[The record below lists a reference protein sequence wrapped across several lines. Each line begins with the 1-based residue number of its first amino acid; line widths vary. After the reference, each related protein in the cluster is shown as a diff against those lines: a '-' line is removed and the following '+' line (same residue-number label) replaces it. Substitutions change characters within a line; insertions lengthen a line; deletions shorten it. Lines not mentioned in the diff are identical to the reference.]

1 MLFGFIN
8 KKEEKG
14 QKSKNIL
21 NNPIAVEVKYGDETL
36 RLETGRM
43 AKQAN
48 GSVLATMGGTMVLA
62 TVCAEK
68 SAVEGQDFFP
78 LTVDY
83 QEKFASS
90 GRIPGSRDRREGK
103 PSMGETLIAR
113 LIDRP
118 IRPLFPDTFKNKV
131 QIVAQVFS
139 YDRKNQPDILAMIAS
154 SAALSLSGVPFQ
166 GPIGAARVGYADGR
180 YILNP
185 SKKFCEDSE
194 MDLVVAATCDGV
206 LMVESEIGELDEK
219 TVLGAVKYGFD
230 SQQVVIKA
238 INELTERAGKERWGV
253 PEKSPEYVEME
264 SAFNDFAGDIETALQ
279 IKEKLVRLETL
290 GTIHTAAKARI
301 VEMFPETTTAT
312 STLESW
318 ADEIIENL
326 TARIMRGNIL
336 AGKPRIDGRDT
347 KTVRP
352 IEIELGVLPRAH
364 GSALFTRGETQ
375 ALVSLTLGGGKDA
388 LPLEGLDG
396 GEERDFFLNYNF
408 PGYSVGEAKGLRS
421 PGRREIGHGN
431 LAWRALHPMV
441 PSREKFDYVIRVV
454 SDILESNG
462 SSSMA
467 TTCGATLA
475 MMDGGVPL
483 TRPVA
488 GIAMGLI
495 KEGDDF
501 AILTD
506 ILGDEDHLGDM
517 DFKVTGTDQGI
528 TALQMDIKITSITF
542 EIMERA
548 LAQAKDGRMHILGK
562 IHDAIKAPRD
572 KVSEFA
578 PQAYNIKINPDKV
591 RDVIGKGGVVIQA
604 LTRETNTIIDLEDD
618 GTVKI
623 MATSKDDA
631 DEAIRRIKEIVAE
644 PEVGAIYPGVITGV
658 KDFGIFVRILNGFES
673 MVHISEITG
682 KRYKKIAD
690 ANLKEG
696 DEVFVRYMG
705 IDKRGKTRMSMIGI
719 DQTTGEETDM
729 PGDVEQNAA
738 EDDD

>member
-1 MLFGFIN
+1 MLFGLLN
-8 KKEEKG
+8 KDEK
-14 QKSKNIL
+14 KHL
-21 NNPIAVEVKYGDETL
+21 NNPVVVEVKYGDETL

-48 GSVLATMGGTMVLA
+48 GAVLATMGGTMVLA

-68 SAVEGQDFFP
+68 TAVEGQDFFP

-83 QEKFASS
+83 QEKYASS

-103 PSMGETLIAR
+103 ASVSETLIAR

-118 IRPLFPDTFKNKV
+118 IRPLFPETFKNKV
-131 QIVAQVFS
+131 QIIAQVFS
-139 YDRKNQPDILAMIAS
+139 YDKKNQPDILAMIAS
-154 SAALSLSGVPFQ
+154 SAALALSGVPFQ
-166 GPIGAARVGYADGR
+166 GPIGAARVGYIDGK
-180 YILNP
+180 YVLNP
-185 SKKFCEDSE
+185 SKRDIDEKSE
-194 MDLVVAATCDGV
+194 MDLVVSATKDGV
-206 LMVESEIGELDEK
+206 LMVESEIGELDEE
-219 TVLGAVKYGFD
+219 TTLGAVKFGFD
-230 SQQVVIKA
+230 QQQAVINA
-238 INELTERAGKERWGV
+238 INELAENAGKERWAT
-253 PEKSPEYVEME
+253 PENSAEYVAME
-264 SAFNDFAGDIETALQ
+264 KDFAGFNGQIEEALL
-279 IKEKLVRLETL
+279 IKEKLHRLETL
-290 GTIHTAAKARI
+290 ADIHAQAKARI
-301 VEMFPETTTAT
+301 PELFPETITAT

-318 ADEIIENL
+318 ADEIVEGL
-326 TARIMRGNIL
+326 TAHIMRSNIL

-388 LPLEGLDG
+388 LPIENLDG
-396 GEERDFFLNYNF
+396 ADERDFILNYNF
-408 PGYSVGEAKGLRS
+408 PGYSVGEAKGLKS
-421 PGRREIGHGN
+421 PGRRELGHGN
-431 LAWRALHPMV
+431 LAWRALHPMM
-441 PSREKFDYVIRVV
+441 PSREKFDYVVRVC

-495 KEGDDF
+495 KEGDDY

-517 DFKVTGTDQGI
+517 DFKVTGTKDGI

-542 EIMERA
+542 DIMKHA
-548 LAQAKDGRMHILGK
+548 LAQARDGRMHILGK
-562 IHDAIKAPRD
+562 IEGAIKAPRA
-572 KVSEFA
+572 KVSEYA
-578 PQAYNIKINPDKV
+578 PQMYQMKINPDKV

-604 LTRETNTIIDLEDD
+604 LVRETNTTIDLEDD

-623 MATSKDDA
+623 MATSKEDA
-631 DEAIRRIKEIVAE
+631 DNAIARIKDIVAE
-644 PEVGAIYPGVITGV
+644 PEVGEIYKGVVSGM
-658 KDFGIFVRILNGFES
+658 KDFGLFVKILNGFEA

-682 KRYKKIAD
+682 ERLKTIQD
-690 ANLKEG
+690 AGFKEG
-696 DEVFVRYMG
+696 DTVYVRYLG
-705 IDKRGKTRMSMIGI
+705 ADKRGKTRMSMVGI
-719 DQTTGEETDM
+719 DQKTGKE
-729 PGDVEQNAA
+729 VK
-738 EDDD
+738 

>member
-1 MLFGFIN
+1 MFGLFN
-8 KKEEKG
+8 KSEKHV
-14 QKSKNIL
+14 L
-21 NNPIAVEVKYGDETL
+21 NNPVAVEFQYGDETV
-36 RLETGRM
+36 RLETGRY
-43 AKQAN
+43 AKQAT
-48 GSVLATMGGTMVLA
+48 GSVMATMGGTMVLA

-68 SAVEGQDFFP
+68 TAVEGQDFFP

-83 QEKFASS
+83 QEKYASA

-103 PSMGETLIAR
+103 ASVSETLIAR

-131 QIVAQVFS
+131 QIIAQVFS
-139 YDRKNQPDILAMIAS
+139 YDKKNQPDILAMIAS
-154 SAALSLSGVPFQ
+154 SAALALSGVPFA
-166 GPIGAARVGYADGR
+166 GPIGAARVGYKDGQ
-180 YILNP
+180 YLLNP
-185 SKKFCEDSE
+185 SKKDVEDSE
-194 MDLVVAATCDGV
+194 MDLVVAATKDGV

-219 TVLGAVKYGFD
+219 TTLGAVKFGFD
-230 SQQVVIKA
+230 AQQVVINA
-238 INELTERAGKERWGV
+238 INEFVDKAGKERWET
-253 PEKSPEYVEME
+253 PEHSEEYIAME
-264 SAFNDFAGDIETALQ
+264 KDFEQFAGDIEKALQ
-279 IKEKLVRLETL
+279 IKEKLVRLDTL
-290 GTIHTAAKARI
+290 AQIHATAKTRI
-301 VEMFPETTTAT
+301 PELFPDTVTAT

-318 ADEIIENL
+318 ADEIVENI

-388 LPLEGLDG
+388 LPIESLDG
-396 GEERDFFLNYNF
+396 DDERDFILNYNF
-408 PGYSVGEAKGLRS
+408 PGYAVGEVKGLKS
-421 PGRREIGHGN
+421 PGRRELGHGN
-431 LAWRALHPMV
+431 LAWRAVHPMI
-441 PSREKFDYVIRVV
+441 PTREQFDYVIRVC

-475 MMDGGVPL
+475 MMDGGVPMK
-483 TRPVA
+483 RPVA

-495 KEGDDF
+495 KEGDDY

-517 DFKVTGTDQGI
+517 DFKVTGTDRGI

-542 EIMERA
+542 EIMEHA
-548 LAQAKDGRMHILGK
+548 LAQAKDGRLHILGK
-562 IHDAIKAPRD
+562 IEKAIKEPR
-572 KVSEFA
+572 KNLSEYA
-578 PQAYNIKINPDKV
+578 PQSYTMKINPDKV

-604 LTRETNTIIDLEDD
+604 LTRETNTQIELEDD

-623 MATSKDDA
+623 MASTQEDA
-631 DEAIRRIKEIVAE
+631 DEAMNRIKEIVAE
-644 PEVGAIYPGVITGV
+644 PEVGEIYKGEITGL
-658 KDFGIFVRILNGFES
+658 KDFGIFVKILKGFES

-682 KRYKKIAD
+682 ERLEKIED
-690 ANLKEG
+690 AKLKVG
-696 DEVFVRYMG
+696 DTVYVKYLG
-705 IDKRGKTRMSMIGI
+705 ADKRGKTRMSMVGI
-719 DQTTGEETDM
+719 DQKTGSEK
-729 PGDVEQNAA
+729 
-738 EDDD
+738 

>member
-1 MLFGFIN
+1 MFFLKKN
-8 KKEEKG
+8 KTEERV
-14 QKSKNIL
+14 L
-21 NNPIAVEVKYGDETL
+21 NNPIAVEFQYGDETI
-36 RLETGRM
+36 RLETGRY
-43 AKQAN
+43 AKQAT
-48 GSVLATMGGTMVLA
+48 GAVMATMGGTMVLA

-68 SAVEGQDFFP
+68 TAVEGQDFFP

-83 QEKFASS
+83 QEKYASS

-103 PSMGETLIAR
+103 SSVSETLTAR

-118 IRPLFPDTFKNKV
+118 IRPLFPETFKNKV
-131 QIVAQVFS
+131 QIIAQVFS

-154 SAALSLSGVPFQ
+154 SAALAISGVPFQ
-166 GPIGAARVGYADGR
+166 GPIGAARVGYRDGQ
-180 YILNP
+180 YVLNP
-185 SKKFCEDSE
+185 SKKEVEESQ
-194 MDLVVAATCDGV
+194 MDLVVAATKDGV

-219 TVLGAVKYGFD
+219 TTLGAVKFGFD
-230 SQQVVIKA
+230 MQQTVINA
-238 INELTERAGKERWGV
+238 INEFVKKAGKEPWAI
-253 PEKSPEYVEME
+253 PENTPEYIAME
-264 SAFNDFAGDIETALQ
+264 KDFEQFAGEIENALL
-279 IKEKLVRLETL
+279 IKEKLVRLDTL
-290 GTIHTAAKARI
+290 AEIHAKAKARI
-301 VEMFPETTTAT
+301 PELFPETETAT

-318 ADEIIENL
+318 ADEIVENI

-388 LPLEGLDG
+388 LPIESLDG
-396 GEERDFFLNYNF
+396 DSERDFILNYNF
-408 PGYSVGEAKGLRS
+408 PGYSVGEAKGLKA
-421 PGRREIGHGN
+421 PGRRELGHGN
-431 LAWRALHPMV
+431 LAWRAVHPMV
-441 PSREKFDYVIRVV
+441 PTREEFDYVIRVC

-475 MMDGGVPL
+475 MMDGGVPMK
-483 TRPVA
+483 RPVA

-495 KEGDDF
+495 KEGDDY

-517 DFKVTGTDQGI
+517 DFKVTGTNKGI

-542 EIMERA
+542 EIMEHA

-562 IHDAIKAPRD
+562 IEKAIKEPR
-572 KVSEFA
+572 KTLSEFA
-578 PQAYNIKINPDKV
+578 PQSYTMKINPDKV
-591 RDVIGKGGVVIQA
+591 REVIGKGGTVIQA
-604 LTRETNTIIDLEDD
+604 LTRETNTQIELEDD

-623 MATSKDDA
+623 MAADKDDA
-631 DEAIRRIKEIVAE
+631 EEAIKRIKEIVAE
-644 PEVGAIYPGVITGV
+644 PEVGEIYEGEVSGI
-658 KDFGIFVRILNGFES
+658 KDFGLFVKILKNFES

-682 KRYKKIAD
+682 ERLAKIED
-690 ANLKEG
+690 AKINMG
-696 DEVFVRYMG
+696 DKVFVRYLG
-705 IDKRGKTRMSMIGI
+705 TDKRGKTRLSMVGI
-719 DQTTGEETDM
+719 DQKTGKEIKK
-729 PGDVEQNAA
+729 
-738 EDDD
+738 

>member
-1 MLFGFIN
+1 MLFGLIN
-8 KKEEKG
+8 KDEKTH
-14 QKSKNIL
+14 L
-21 NNPIAVEVKYGDETL
+21 NNPVVVEVQYGNETL

-48 GSVLATMGGTMVLA
+48 GAVLATMGGTMVLA

-68 SAVEGQDFFP
+68 TAVEGQDFFP

-83 QEKFASS
+83 QAKFASA

-103 PSMGETLIAR
+103 ASTAETLIAR

-118 IRPLFPDTFKNKV
+118 IRPLFPETFKNKV
-131 QIVAQVFS
+131 QIIAQTFS
-139 YDRKNQPDILAMIAS
+139 YDKKNQPDVLAMIAS
-154 SAALSLSGVPFQ
+154 SAALALSGVPFA
-166 GPIGAARVGYADGR
+166 GPIGAARVGYANGQ
-180 YILNP
+180 YLLNP
-185 SKKFCEDSE
+185 SKKETEESE
-194 MDLVVAATCDGV
+194 MDLVVAATKDGV

-219 TVLGAVKYGFD
+219 TTLGAVKFGFD
-230 SQQVVIKA
+230 AQQTVIAA
-238 INELTERAGKERWGV
+238 INELTEKAGKERWAT
-253 PEKSPEYVEME
+253 PEKTAEYIAME
-264 SAFNDFAGDIETALQ
+264 KDFEQFAPQIEEVLQ

-290 GTIHTAAKARI
+290 ANIHGLAKARI
-301 VEMFPETTTAT
+301 PELFPDTTVAT
-312 STLESW
+312 STLESA
-318 ADEIIENL
+318 ADEIVESI

-388 LPLEGLDG
+388 LPIESLDG
-396 GEERDFFLNYNF
+396 AEERDFILNYNF
-408 PGYSVGEAKGLRS
+408 PGYSVGEAKGLKS
-421 PGRREIGHGN
+421 PGRRELGHGN

-495 KEGDDF
+495 KEGDDY

-517 DFKVTGTDQGI
+517 DFKVTGTKDGI

-542 EIMERA
+542 DIMKHA

-562 IHDAIKAPRD
+562 IESAISAPR
-572 KVSEFA
+572 KEVSKYA
-578 PQAYNIKINPDKV
+578 PQVYTININPEKV

-604 LTRETNTIIDLEDD
+604 LVRETNTTIDLEDD

-623 MATSKDDA
+623 LATTREDA
-631 DEAIRRIKEIVAE
+631 DAAIARIKEICAE
-644 PEVGAIYPGVITGV
+644 PEVGEIYKGVVSGV
-658 KDFGIFVRILNGFES
+658 KDFGLFVKIMGNFES
-673 MVHISEITG
+673 MVHISEING
-682 KRYKKIAD
+682 KRLKKIED
-690 ANLKEG
+690 AGFKEG
-696 DEVFVRYMG
+696 DTVYVKYLG
-705 IDKRGKTRMSMIGI
+705 VDNRGKTRLSMVGI
-719 DQTTGEETDM
+719 DQKTGKEE
-729 PGDVEQNAA
+729 AK
-738 EDDD
+738 

>member
-1 MLFGFIN
+1 MFGIFKKSDEHVLN
-8 KKEEKG
+8 KPV
-14 QKSKNIL
+14 S
-21 NNPIAVEVKYGDETL
+21 VEFKYGNETVK
-36 RLETGRM
+36 LETGRY
-43 AKQAN
+43 AKQAT
-48 GSVLATMGGTMVLA
+48 GAVMATMGETMVLA

-68 SAVEGQDFFP
+68 TAVEGQDFFP

-103 PSMGETLIAR
+103 ASVNETLIAR

-118 IRPLFPDTFKNKV
+118 IRPLFPETFKNKV
-131 QIVAQVFS
+131 QIIAQVFS

-154 SAALSLSGVPFQ
+154 SAALAISGVPFA
-166 GPIGAARVGYADGR
+166 GPIGAARVGFVNGEYV
-180 YILNP
+180 LNP
-185 SKKFCEDSE
+185 SKKEVEDSQ
-194 MDLVVAATCDGV
+194 MDLVVAATKDGV

-219 TVLGAVKYGFD
+219 TTLGAVKFGFD
-230 SQQVVIKA
+230 QQQTVINA
-238 INELTERAGKERWGV
+238 INELVDKAGKEPWAV
-253 PEKSPEYVEME
+253 PEHSAEYILME
-264 SAFNDFAGDIETALQ
+264 KDFEQYSNAVRDALL
-279 IKEKLVRLETL
+279 IKEKLVRLDTL
-290 GTIHTAAKARI
+290 AQIHADAKARI
-301 VEMFPETTTAT
+301 PELFPETTTAV

-318 ADEIIENL
+318 ADEIIENI

-388 LPLEGLDG
+388 LPIESLDG
-396 GEERDFFLNYNF
+396 DDERDFILNYNF
-408 PGYSVGEAKGLRS
+408 PGFSVGEAKGIKA
-421 PGRREIGHGN
+421 PGRRELGHGN
-431 LAWRALHPMV
+431 LAWRAVHPMV
-441 PSREKFDYVIRVV
+441 PTRSEFDYVIRVC

-475 MMDGGVPL
+475 MMDGGVPMK
-483 TRPVA
+483 RPVA

-495 KEGDDF
+495 KEGDEY

-517 DFKVTGTDQGI
+517 DFKVTGTKDGI

-542 EIMERA
+542 EIMEHA
-548 LAQAKDGRMHILGK
+548 LSQAKDGRMHILGK
-562 IHDAIKAPRD
+562 IEKAIKAPR
-572 KVSEFA
+572 KSVSEYA
-578 PQAYNIKINPDKV
+578 PQTYTMKINPDKV
-591 RDVIGKGGVVIQA
+591 RDVIGKGGSVIQA
-604 LTRETNTIIDLEDD
+604 LTRETNTQIELEDD

-623 MATSKDDA
+623 LALSKDDA
-631 DEAIRRIKEIVAE
+631 NATINRIKDIVAE
-644 PEVGAIYPGVITGV
+644 PEVGEIYEGVVSGI
-658 KDFGIFVRILNGFES
+658 KDFGLFVKIMKNFES

-682 KRYKKIAD
+682 ERLKKIED
-690 ANLKEG
+690 AKIKEG
-696 DEVFVRYMG
+696 DKVFVRYMG
-705 IDKRGKTRMSMIGI
+705 VDKRGKTRLSMVGI
-719 DQTTGEETDM
+719 DQKTGKETK
-729 PGDVEQNAA
+729 
-738 EDDD
+738 

>member
-1 MLFGFIN
+1 MIFLRINVVEKWRNIMLFGLFN
-8 KKEEKG
+8 KEEKTH
-14 QKSKNIL
+14 L
-21 NNPIAVEVKYGDETL
+21 NNPVWVEIKYGDEIL

-68 SAVEGQDFFP
+68 TAVEGQDFFP

-83 QEKFASS
+83 QEKFASA

-103 PSMGETLIAR
+103 ASTGETLIAR

-118 IRPLFPDTFKNKV
+118 IRPLFPETFKNKV
-131 QIVAQVFS
+131 QIIAQVFS
-139 YDRKNQPDILAMIAS
+139 YDKKNQPDILAMIAS
-154 SAALSLSGVPFQ
+154 SAALALSGVPFQ
-166 GPIGAARVGYADGR
+166 GPIGAARVGYMDGK

-185 SKKFCEDSE
+185 SKKETEESE
-194 MDLVVAATCDGV
+194 MDLVVAATKDGV
-206 LMVESEIGELDEK
+206 LMVESEIGELDEA
-219 TVLGAVKYGFD
+219 TTLGAVKFGFD
-230 SQQVVIKA
+230 AQQSVIGA
-238 INELTERAGKERWGV
+238 INELAEKAGKERWAV
-253 PEKSPEYVEME
+253 PEKSEEYVTME
-264 SAFNDFAGDIETALQ
+264 KDFESFAGEIESALQ

-290 GTIHTAAKARI
+290 GNIHAEAKAKI
-301 VEMFPETTTAT
+301 PELFPETTTAT

-326 TARIMRGNIL
+326 TAHIMRSNIL
-336 AGKPRIDGRDT
+336 AGKPRIDGRDN

-352 IEIELGVLPRAH
+352 IEIELGLLPRAH

-388 LPLEGLDG
+388 LPIESLDG
-396 GEERDFFLNYNF
+396 EEEKDFILNYNF
-408 PGYSVGEAKGLRS
+408 PGYSVGEAKGLKS

-441 PSREKFDYVIRVV
+441 PSRKDFDYVIRVV

-483 TRPVA
+483 KRPVA

-495 KEGDDF
+495 KEGDDY

-542 EIMERA
+542 EIMEKA
-548 LAQAKDGRMHILGK
+548 LEQAKDGRMHILGK
-562 IHDAIKAPRD
+562 ITKAIKAPR
-572 KVSEFA
+572 KKLSEFA
-578 PQAYNIKINPDKV
+578 PQAYSMKINPDKV
-591 RDVIGKGGVVIQA
+591 RDVIGKGGAVIQS
-604 LTRETNTIIDLEDD
+604 LTRETNTQIDLDDD
-618 GTVKI
+618 GNVKI
-623 MATSKDDA
+623 MATTKE
-631 DEAIRRIKEIVAE
+631 EAEEAMKRIKDIVAE
-644 PEVGAIYPGVITGV
+644 PEVGVIYEGTVSGV
-658 KDFGIFVRILNGFES
+658 KDFGLFVKILNGFES

-682 KRYKKIAD
+682 ERIAKIED
-690 ANLKEG
+690 AKIKEG
-696 DEVFVRYMG
+696 DKVFVKYLG
-705 IDKRGKTRMSMIGI
+705 ADKRGKTRMSMVGI
-719 DQTTGEETDM
+719 DQKTGKEK
-729 PGDVEQNAA
+729 
-738 EDDD
+738 

>member
-1 MLFGFIN
+1 MLFGLFN
-8 KKEEKG
+8 KNDKDAALHP
-14 QKSKNIL
+14 L
-21 NNPIAVEVKYGDETL
+21 NHPIAVEIKYGDETL

-48 GSVLATMGGTMVLA
+48 GAVLATMGGTMVLA

-68 SAVEGQDFFP
+68 DAVEGQDFFP

-83 QEKFASS
+83 QEKFASA

-103 PSMGETLIAR
+103 PSTSETLIAR

-131 QIVAQVFS
+131 QIIAQVFS
-139 YDRKNQPDILAMIAS
+139 YDKKNQPDILAMIAS
-154 SAALSLSGVPFQ
+154 SAALALSGVPFQ
-166 GPIGAARVGYADGR
+166 GPIGAARVGYIDGK
-180 YILNP
+180 YVLNP
-185 SKKFCEDSE
+185 SKKDVDTKSE
-194 MDLVVAATCDGV
+194 MDLVVSATHDGV
-206 LMVESEIGELDEK
+206 LMVESEIGELDEE
-219 TVLGAVKYGFD
+219 TTLGAVKFGFD
-230 SQQVVIKA
+230 AQQTVINA
-238 INELTERAGKERWGV
+238 INELVENAGKERWAI
-253 PEKSPEYVEME
+253 PEHSAEYVAME
-264 SAFNDFAGDIETALQ
+264 KDFASFEQQITDALL
-279 IKEKLVRLETL
+279 IKEKLNRL
-290 GTIHTAAKARI
+290 GTLAEIHSAAKARI
-301 VEMFPETTTAT
+301 PELFPETTTAT

-318 ADEIIENL
+318 ADEIVENL
-326 TARIMRGNIL
+326 TAHVMRSNIL

-375 ALVSLTLGGGKDA
+375 ALVSMTLGGGKDA
-388 LPLEGLDG
+388 LPIESLDG
-396 GEERDFFLNYNF
+396 EDERDFILNYNF
-408 PGYSVGEAKGLRS
+408 PGYSVGEAKGLKS
-421 PGRREIGHGN
+421 PGRRELGHGN
-431 LAWRALHPMV
+431 LAWRALHPMM
-441 PSREKFDYVIRVV
+441 PSRDKFDYVVRVC

-495 KEGDDF
+495 KEGDDY

-517 DFKVTGTDQGI
+517 DFKVTGTKDGI

-542 EIMERA
+542 DIMKHA
-548 LAQAKDGRMHILGK
+548 LSQARDGRMHILGK
-562 IHDAIKAPRD
+562 IESAIDAPRAH
-572 KVSEFA
+572 VSEFA
-578 PQAYNIKINPDKV
+578 PQMYQMKINPEKV
-591 RDVIGKGGVVIQA
+591 RDVIGKGGSVIQA
-604 LTRETNTIIDLEDD
+604 LVRETNTTIDLEDD

-623 MATSKDDA
+623 MATTREDA
-631 DEAIRRIKEIVAE
+631 DAAIARIKDIVAE
-644 PEVGAIYPGVITGV
+644 PEVGEIYRGVVSGV
-658 KDFGIFVRILNGFES
+658 KDFGLFVKILNGFES

-682 KRYKKIAD
+682 ERLNKIED
-690 ANLKEG
+690 AKIKEG
-696 DEVFVRYMG
+696 DTVYVRYLG
-705 IDKRGKTRMSMIGI
+705 ADKRGKTRMSMVGI
-719 DQTTGEETDM
+719 DQKTGKEIKK
-729 PGDVEQNAA
+729 
-738 EDDD
+738 

>member
-1 MLFGFIN
+1 MLFGLFN
-8 KKEEKG
+8 KEEKN
-14 QKSKNIL
+14 KL
-21 NNPIAVEVKYGDETL
+21 NNPIAVEIPYGDETL

-48 GSVLATMGGTMVLA
+48 GSVLATMGDTMVLA

-83 QEKFASS
+83 QEKFASA
-90 GRIPGSRDRREGK
+90 GRIPGSRDRREGRATNA
-103 PSMGETLIAR
+103 ETLIAR

-118 IRPLFPDTFKNKV
+118 IRPLFPETFKNKV
-131 QIVAQVFS
+131 QIIAQVFS

-154 SAALSLSGVPFQ
+154 SAALALSGVPFQ
-166 GPIGAARVGYADGR
+166 GPIGAARVGYKDGK
-180 YILNP
+180 YVLNP
-185 SKKFCEDSE
+185 SKKETENSE
-194 MDLVVAATCDGV
+194 MDLVVAATKDGV
-206 LMVESEIGELDEK
+206 LMVESEIGELDEA
-219 TVLGAVKYGFD
+219 TVLGAVKFGFEA
-230 SQQVVIKA
+230 QQAVIAA
-238 INELTERAGKERWGV
+238 INELAENAGKERWTV
-253 PEKSPEYVEME
+253 PEKSAEYVAME
-264 SAFNDFAGDIETALQ
+264 SDFEQFAGQIEDALK

-290 GTIHTAAKARI
+290 SSIHSAAKARI
-301 VEMFPETTTAT
+301 PEMFPESTTAT

-318 ADEIIENL
+318 ADEVIENL
-326 TARIMRGNIL
+326 TARIMRSNIL
-336 AGKPRIDGRDT
+336 AGKPRIDGRDN

-352 IEIELGVLPRAH
+352 IEIELGVMPRAH

-388 LPLEGLDG
+388 LPLESLDG
-396 GEERDFFLNYNF
+396 SEERDFMLNYNF
-408 PGYSVGEAKGLRS
+408 PGYSVGEAKGLKS

-431 LAWRALHPMV
+431 LAWRAVHPMI
-441 PSREKFDYVIRVV
+441 PSRSEFDYVIRIV

-483 TRPVA
+483 KRPVA

-495 KEGDDF
+495 KEGDDY

-517 DFKVTGTDQGI
+517 DFKVTGTNQGV

-562 IHDAIKAPRD
+562 IEKAIKKPRT
-572 KVSEFA
+572 KVSQYA
-578 PQAYNIKINPDKV
+578 PQSYTMKINPEKV

-623 MATSKDDA
+623 LAVNKEDAETAMA
-631 DEAIRRIKEIVAE
+631 RIKDIVAE
-644 PEVGAIYPGVITGV
+644 PEVGLIYQGTVSGV
-658 KDFGIFVRILNGFES
+658 KEFGLFVKVLNGFES
-673 MVHISEITG
+673 MVHISEITNG
-682 KRYKKIAD
+682 RLEKIED
-690 ANLKEG
+690 AKLKEG
-696 DEVFVRYMG
+696 DSVYVKYMG
-705 IDKRGKTRMSMIGI
+705 VDKRGKTRFSMVGI
-719 DQTTGEETDM
+719 DQKTGQETKK
-729 PGDVEQNAA
+729 
-738 EDDD
+738 

>member
-1 MLFGFIN
+1 MVFGLFN
-8 KKEEKG
+8 KDKKDDAHP
-14 QKSKNIL
+14 L
-21 NNPIAVEVKYGDETL
+21 NHPVVVEIPYGDTTL

-48 GSVLATMGGTMVLA
+48 GAVLASMGETMVLA

-83 QEKFASS
+83 QEKYASS

-103 PSMGETLIAR
+103 PSTAETLTAR

-118 IRPLFPDTFKNKV
+118 IRPLFPETFKNKV
-131 QIVAQVFS
+131 QITVQVFS

-154 SAALSLSGVPFQ
+154 SAALALSGVPFQ
-166 GPIGAARVGYADGR
+166 GPIGAARVGFNDGE
-180 YILNP
+180 YVLNP
-185 SKKFCEDSE
+185 SRKAANDSE
-194 MDLVVAATCDGV
+194 MDLVVAATKDGV

-219 TVLGAVKYGFD
+219 TVLGAVKFGFD
-230 SQQVVIKA
+230 AQQAVIGA
-238 INELTERAGKERWGV
+238 INELVKLAGKEAWAV
-253 PEKSPEYVEME
+253 PEKSAEYVAME
-264 SAFNDFAGDIETALQ
+264 SAFEKFAGDIENALG
-279 IKEKLVRLETL
+279 IKEKLVRLDTL
-290 GTIHTAAKARI
+290 AEIHTAAKAMI
-301 VEMFPETTTAT
+301 PELFPESALAT
-312 STLESW
+312 STLESF
-318 ADEIIENL
+318 ADEIVENI

-336 AGKPRIDGRDT
+336 AGKARIDGRDT

-388 LPLEGLDG
+388 LPIETLDG
-396 GEERDFFLNYNF
+396 AEEKDFFLNYNF
-408 PGYSVGEAKGLRS
+408 PGYSVGECKGLKS
-421 PGRREIGHGN
+421 PSRRELGHGN

-441 PSREKFDYVIRVV
+441 PTREKFDYVIRVV

-495 KEGDDF
+495 KEGDDY
-501 AILTD
+501 AVLTD

-517 DFKVTGTDQGI
+517 DFKVTGTDRGI

-542 EIMERA
+542 EIMEKA
-548 LAQAKDGRMHILGK
+548 LAQARDGRMHILGK
-562 IHDAIKAPRD
+562 IEKAISAPRD
-572 KVSEFA
+572 HVSEYA
-578 PQAYNIKINPDKV
+578 PQMYTMKINPDKV
-591 RDVIGKGGVVIQA
+591 REVIGKGGVVIQA
-604 LTRETNTIIDLEDD
+604 LTRETNTNIDLEDD

-623 MATSKDDA
+623 MAVSREDA
-631 DEAIRRIKEIVAE
+631 DEAIRRIKEITAE
-644 PEVGAIYPGVITGV
+644 PEVGMIYAGKVSGV
-658 KDFGIFVRILNGFES
+658 KDFGLFVKIMNGFES

-682 KRYKKIAD
+682 KRIEKIAD
-690 ANLKEG
+690 AGYKEG
-696 DEVFVRYMG
+696 DAVYVKYMG
-705 IDKRGKTRMSMIGI
+705 TDKRGKTRMTMVGI
-719 DQTTGEETDM
+719 DQKTGSEVKE
-729 PGDVEQNAA
+729 
-738 EDDD
+738 

>member
-1 MLFGFIN
+1 MFGIF
-8 KKEEKG
+8 KKSNNEERV
-14 QKSKNIL
+14 L
-21 NNPIAVEVKYGDETL
+21 NNPIAVEFQYGDETI
-36 RLETGRM
+36 RLETGRY
-43 AKQAN
+43 AKQAT
-48 GSVLATMGGTMVLA
+48 GAVMATMGGTMVLA

-68 SAVEGQDFFP
+68 TAVEGQDFFP

-83 QEKFASS
+83 QEKYASS

-103 PSMGETLIAR
+103 SSVSETLTAR

-118 IRPLFPDTFKNKV
+118 IRPLFPETFKNKV
-131 QIVAQVFS
+131 QIIAQVFS

-154 SAALSLSGVPFQ
+154 SAALAISGVPFQ
-166 GPIGAARVGYADGR
+166 GPIGAARVGYRDGR
-180 YILNP
+180 YVLNP
-185 SKKFCEDSE
+185 SKKEVEDSQ
-194 MDLVVAATCDGV
+194 MDLVVAATKDGV

-219 TVLGAVKYGFD
+219 TTLGAVKFGFD
-230 SQQVVIKA
+230 QQQTVIKA
-238 INELTERAGKERWGV
+238 INEFVEKAGKDRWET
-253 PEKSPEYVEME
+253 PEHSEEYIAME
-264 SAFNDFAGDIETALQ
+264 KDFEQFAGEIENALL
-279 IKEKLVRLETL
+279 IKEKLVRLDTL
-290 GTIHTAAKARI
+290 AEIHAKAKARI
-301 VEMFPETTTAT
+301 PELFPETETAT

-318 ADEIIENL
+318 ADEIVENI

-388 LPLEGLDG
+388 LPIESLDG
-396 GEERDFFLNYNF
+396 DSERDFILNYNF
-408 PGYSVGEAKGLRS
+408 PGYSVGEAKGLKA
-421 PGRREIGHGN
+421 PGRRELGHGN
-431 LAWRALHPMV
+431 LAWRAVHPMV
-441 PSREKFDYVIRVV
+441 PTREEFDYVIRVC

-475 MMDGGVPL
+475 MMDGGVPMK
-483 TRPVA
+483 RPVA

-495 KEGDDF
+495 KEGDDY

-517 DFKVTGTDQGI
+517 DFKVTGTNKGI

-542 EIMERA
+542 EIMEHA

-562 IHDAIKAPRD
+562 IEKAIKAPR
-572 KVSEFA
+572 KQLSEFA
-578 PQAYNIKINPDKV
+578 PQSYTMKINPDKV
-591 RDVIGKGGVVIQA
+591 RDVIGKGGAVIQA
-604 LTRETNTIIDLEDD
+604 LTRETNTQIELEDD

-623 MATSKDDA
+623 MAADKDDA
-631 DEAIRRIKEIVAE
+631 EEAIRRIKEIVAE
-644 PEVGAIYPGVITGV
+644 PEVGEIYEGEVSGI
-658 KDFGIFVRILNGFES
+658 KDFGLFVKILKNFES

-682 KRYKKIAD
+682 ERLAKIED
-690 ANLKEG
+690 AKLNIG
-696 DEVFVRYMG
+696 DKVFVRYLG
-705 IDKRGKTRMSMIGI
+705 TDKRGKTRLSMVGI
-719 DQTTGEETDM
+719 DQKTGKEIKK
-729 PGDVEQNAA
+729 
-738 EDDD
+738 

>member
-1 MLFGFIN
+1 MLFGLFN
-8 KKEEKG
+8 KKDDDAKHP
-14 QKSKNIL
+14 L
-21 NNPIAVEVKYGDETL
+21 NHPVAVEIKYGDETL

-48 GSVLATMGGTMVLA
+48 GAVLATMGGTMVLA

-68 SAVEGQDFFP
+68 TAVEGQDFFP

-83 QEKFASS
+83 QEKFASA

-103 PSMGETLIAR
+103 ASVSETLIAR

-118 IRPLFPDTFKNKV
+118 IRPLFPETFKNKV
-131 QIVAQVFS
+131 QIIAQVFS
-139 YDRKNQPDILAMIAS
+139 YDKKNQPDILAMIAS
-154 SAALSLSGVPFQ
+154 SAALALSGVPFQ
-166 GPIGAARVGYADGR
+166 GPIGAARVGYIDGK
-180 YILNP
+180 YVLNP
-185 SKKFCEDSE
+185 SKRDIDEKSE
-194 MDLVVAATCDGV
+194 MDLVVSATKDGV
-206 LMVESEIGELDEK
+206 LMVESEIGELDEE
-219 TVLGAVKYGFD
+219 TTLGAVKFGFD
-230 SQQVVIKA
+230 QQQAVINA
-238 INELTERAGKERWGV
+238 INELAENAGKERWAT
-253 PEKSPEYVEME
+253 PENSAEYVAME
-264 SAFNDFAGDIETALQ
+264 KDFAGFNGQIEEALL
-279 IKEKLVRLETL
+279 IKEKLHRLETL
-290 GTIHTAAKARI
+290 ADIHAQAKARI
-301 VEMFPETTTAT
+301 PELFPETITAT

-318 ADEIIENL
+318 ADEIVEGL
-326 TARIMRGNIL
+326 TAHIMRSNIL

-388 LPLEGLDG
+388 LPIESLDG
-396 GEERDFFLNYNF
+396 ADERDFILNYNF
-408 PGYSVGEAKGLRS
+408 PGYSVGEAKGLKS
-421 PGRREIGHGN
+421 PGRRELGHGN
-431 LAWRALHPMV
+431 LAWRALHPMM
-441 PSREKFDYVIRVV
+441 PSREKFDYVVRVC

-495 KEGDDF
+495 KEGDDY

-517 DFKVTGTDQGI
+517 DFKVTGTKDGI

-542 EIMERA
+542 EIMKHA
-548 LAQAKDGRMHILGK
+548 LAQARDGRMHILGK
-562 IHDAIKAPRD
+562 IEGAIKAPRA
-572 KVSEFA
+572 KVSEYA
-578 PQAYNIKINPDKV
+578 PQMYQMKINPDKV

-604 LTRETNTIIDLEDD
+604 LVRETNTTIDLEDD

-623 MATSKDDA
+623 MATSKEDA
-631 DEAIRRIKEIVAE
+631 DNAIARIKDIVAE
-644 PEVGAIYPGVITGV
+644 PEVGEIYKGVVSGM
-658 KDFGIFVRILNGFES
+658 KDFGLFVKILNGFEA

-682 KRYKKIAD
+682 ERLKTIQD
-690 ANLKEG
+690 AGFKEG
-696 DEVFVRYMG
+696 DTVYVRYLG
-705 IDKRGKTRMSMIGI
+705 ADKRGKTRMSMVGI
-719 DQTTGEETDM
+719 DQKTGKE
-729 PGDVEQNAA
+729 VK
-738 EDDD
+738 

>member
-1 MLFGFIN
+1 MLFGLFG
-8 KKEEKG
+8 KDGETH
-14 QKSKNIL
+14 L
-21 NNPIAVEVKYGDETL
+21 NNPIVVEVPYGDEVL

-48 GSVLATMGGTMVLA
+48 GAVLATMGGTMVLA

-83 QEKFASS
+83 QEKFASA

-103 PSMGETLIAR
+103 ASVSETLIAR

-118 IRPLFPDTFKNKV
+118 IRPLFPETFKNKV
-131 QIVAQVFS
+131 QIIAQVFS
-139 YDRKNQPDILAMIAS
+139 YDKKNQPDVLSMIAS
-154 SAALSLSGVPFQ
+154 SAALALSGVPFA
-166 GPIGAARVGYADGR
+166 GPIGAARVGYADGK

-185 SKKFCEDSE
+185 SKKQVEESQ
-194 MDLVVAATCDGV
+194 MDLVVAATKDGV

-219 TVLGAVKYGFD
+219 TTLGAVKFGFD
-230 SQQVVIKA
+230 AQQTVIRA
-238 INELTERAGKERWGV
+238 INELTAKAGKERWAT
-253 PEKSPEYVEME
+253 PEKTSEYIAME
-264 SAFNDFAGDIETALQ
+264 SDFEQFAPAIEEALL
-279 IKEKLVRLETL
+279 IKEKLVRLDTL
-290 GTIHTAAKARI
+290 ADIHSQAKARI
-301 VEMFPETTTAT
+301 TELFPDTTVAK
-312 STLESW
+312 STLESF
-318 ADEIIENL
+318 ADEIVENI

-336 AGKPRIDGRDT
+336 NGKPRIDGRDT

-396 GEERDFFLNYNF
+396 AEERDFILNYNF
-408 PGYSVGEAKGLRS
+408 PGYSVGECKGLKS
-421 PGRREIGHGN
+421 PGRRELGHGN

-495 KEGDDF
+495 KEGDDY

-517 DFKVTGTDQGI
+517 DFKVTGTKDGI

-562 IHDAIKAPRD
+562 IEKAIKNPRD
-572 KVSEFA
+572 HVSEYA
-578 PQAYNIKINPDKV
+578 PQMYTMKINPDKV

-604 LTRETNTIIDLEDD
+604 LTRDTNTTIDLEDD

-623 MATSKDDA
+623 MATTKEDA
-631 DEAIRRIKEIVAE
+631 DAAIARIKDIVAE
-644 PEVGAIYPGVITGV
+644 PEVGMIYAGTVSGI
-658 KDFGIFVRILNGFES
+658 KDFGLFVKILNGFES

-682 KRYKKIAD
+682 ERIAKIED
-690 ANLKEG
+690 TKIKEG
-696 DEVFVRYMG
+696 DKVFVRYLG
-705 IDKRGKTRMSMIGI
+705 ADKRGKTRMSMVGI
-719 DQTTGEETDM
+719 DQNTG
-729 PGDVEQNAA
+729 A
-738 EDDD
+738 EIKK

>member
-1 MLFGFIN
+1 MLFGLFN
-8 KKEEKG
+8 KDGETH
-14 QKSKNIL
+14 L
-21 NNPIAVEVKYGDETL
+21 NNPIVVEVPYGDEVL

-48 GSVLATMGGTMVLA
+48 GAVLATMGGTMVLA

-68 SAVEGQDFFP
+68 TAVEGQDFFP

-83 QEKFASS
+83 QEKFASA

-103 PSMGETLIAR
+103 ASVSETLIAR

-118 IRPLFPDTFKNKV
+118 IRPLFPETFKNKV
-131 QIVAQVFS
+131 QIIAQVFS
-139 YDRKNQPDILAMIAS
+139 YDKKNQPDILSMIAS
-154 SAALSLSGVPFQ
+154 SAALALSGVPFA
-166 GPIGAARVGYADGR
+166 GPIGAARVGYADGK

-185 SKKFCEDSE
+185 SKKLVEESN
-194 MDLVVAATCDGV
+194 MDLVVAATKDGV

-219 TVLGAVKYGFD
+219 TTLGAVKFGFD
-230 SQQVVIKA
+230 AQQAVIRA
-238 INELTERAGKERWGV
+238 INELTEKAGKDRWAT
-253 PEKSPEYVEME
+253 PEKTSEYVTME
-264 SAFNDFAGDIETALQ
+264 SDFEQFAPAIESALL
-279 IKEKLVRLETL
+279 IKEKLVRLDTL
-290 GTIHTAAKARI
+290 SDVHSQAKARI
-301 VEMFPETTTAT
+301 AELFPETAVAR
-312 STLESW
+312 STLESF
-318 ADEIIENL
+318 ADEIVENI

-396 GEERDFFLNYNF
+396 TEERDFILNYNF
-408 PGYSVGEAKGLRS
+408 PGYSVGECKGLKS
-421 PGRREIGHGN
+421 PGRRELGHGN

-441 PSREKFDYVIRVV
+441 PSREQFDYVIRVV

-483 TRPVA
+483 KRPVA

-495 KEGDDF
+495 KEGDDY

-517 DFKVTGTDQGI
+517 DFKVTGTKDGI

-562 IHDAIKAPRD
+562 IEKAIKAPRD
-572 KVSEFA
+572 HVSEYA
-578 PQAYNIKINPDKV
+578 PQAYTMKINPDKV

-604 LTRETNTIIDLEDD
+604 LTRDTNTTIDLEDD

-623 MATSKDDA
+623 LATTKEDA
-631 DEAIRRIKEIVAE
+631 DAAIARIKDIVAE
-644 PEVGAIYPGVITGV
+644 PEIGTIYAGTVSGI
-658 KDFGIFVRILNGFES
+658 KDFGLFVKILNGFES

-682 KRYKKIAD
+682 ERIAKIED
-690 ANLKEG
+690 TKIKEG
-696 DEVFVRYMG
+696 DKVFVKYLG
-705 IDKRGKTRMSMIGI
+705 ADKRGKTRMSMVGI
-719 DQTTGEETDM
+719 DQKTGTEIKK
-729 PGDVEQNAA
+729 
-738 EDDD
+738 

>member
-1 MLFGFIN
+1 MLFGLFN
-8 KKEEKG
+8 KDDKHP
-14 QKSKNIL
+14 L
-21 NNPIAVEVKYGDETL
+21 NHPVTVEIQYGDETL
-36 RLETGRM
+36 RLETGRF

-48 GSVLATMGGTMVLA
+48 GSVMATMGGTMVLA

-68 SAVEGQDFFP
+68 TAVEGQDFFP

-103 PSMGETLIAR
+103 ASTNETLIAR

-118 IRPLFPDTFKNKV
+118 IRPLFPETFKNKV
-131 QIVAQVFS
+131 QIIAQVFS

-154 SAALSLSGVPFQ
+154 SAALALSGVPFQ
-166 GPIGAARVGYADGR
+166 GPIGAARVGYMDGK

-185 SKKFCEDSE
+185 SKKQVEDSE
-194 MDLVVAATCDGV
+194 MDLVVAATKDGV
-206 LMVESEIGELDEK
+206 LMVESEIGELDEA
-219 TVLGAVKYGFD
+219 TTLGAVKFGFD
-230 SQQVVIKA
+230 AQQTVIKA
-238 INELTERAGKERWGV
+238 INELAQQAGKERWAT
-253 PEKSPEYVEME
+253 PEKTAEYVAME
-264 SAFNDFAGDIETALQ
+264 KRFEEFAGDIENALL
-279 IKEKLVRLETL
+279 IKEKLNRLETL
-290 GTIHTAAKARI
+290 ANIHASAKALI
-301 VEMFPETTTAT
+301 PEMFPETTVAT
-312 STLESW
+312 STLESF
-318 ADEIIENL
+318 ADEIVENI
-326 TARIMRGNIL
+326 TARIMRSNIL

-388 LPLEGLDG
+388 LPIESLDG
-396 GEERDFFLNYNF
+396 GEERDFILNYNF
-408 PGYSVGEAKGLRS
+408 PGYSVGEAKGLKS

-431 LAWRALHPMV
+431 LAWRAVHPMV
-441 PSREKFDYVIRVV
+441 PSRSEFDYVIRVC

-475 MMDGGVPL
+475 MMDGGVPMK
-483 TRPVA
+483 RPVA

-495 KEGDDF
+495 KEGDDY

-517 DFKVTGTDQGI
+517 DFKVTGTDHGI

-542 EIMERA
+542 EIMEHA

-562 IHDAIKAPRD
+562 IEKAIKEPR
-572 KVSEFA
+572 KHVSEYA
-578 PQAYNIKINPDKV
+578 PQMYTMKINPDKV
-591 RDVIGKGGVVIQA
+591 RDVIGKGGAVIQA
-604 LTRETNTIIDLEDD
+604 LTRDTNTTIDLEDD

-623 MATSKDDA
+623 MAVSKEDA
-631 DEAIRRIKEIVAE
+631 DNAIARIKDIVAE
-644 PEVGAIYPGVITGV
+644 PEVGQIYAGTISGI
-658 KDFGIFVRILNGFES
+658 KDFGLFVKILNGFES

-682 KRYKKIAD
+682 KRLAKIED
-690 ANLKEG
+690 AGYKEG
-696 DEVFVRYMG
+696 DAVYVRYLG
-705 IDKRGKTRMSMIGI
+705 ADKRGKTRMSMVGI
-719 DQTTGEETDM
+719 DQKTGKETK
-729 PGDVEQNAA
+729 
-738 EDDD
+738 